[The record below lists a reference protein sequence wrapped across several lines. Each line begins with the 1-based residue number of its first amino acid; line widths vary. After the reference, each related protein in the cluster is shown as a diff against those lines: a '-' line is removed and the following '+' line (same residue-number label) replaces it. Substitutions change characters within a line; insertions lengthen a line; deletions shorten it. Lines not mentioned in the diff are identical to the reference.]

1 MVQMKIAS
9 YGEFP
14 GSPVVRTL
22 CWEPRSHKPWGEA
35 KKKASCTRAKRI
47 TVVHSTLSLQHLLQW
62 PAQILLK
69 EVSKWLLPNSNM
81 PRQTLVSPSP
91 PPELCINCSLCLM
104 LCPLTCPS
112 TQSLHPRVFAQ
123 IYLCH
128 CCLPKFPSSALL
140 SPVAIALSPHGMT
153 S

>member
-1 MVQMKIAS
+1 MKIAS
-9 YGEFP
+9 YEEFP
-14 GSPVVRTL
+14 GSLVVRTL

-81 PRQTLVSPSP
+81 PRQTPVSPSP

-123 IYLCH
+123 IYLCQG
-128 CCLPKFPSSALL
+128 CQTQCSVPCSSQK
-140 SPVAIALSPHGMT
+140 PV
-153 S
+153 